1 MNRLSIRIRLTLIF
15 AVAMAA
21 VIAAMGL
28 FLYLR
33 LDSSLTRSL
42 DRSLTSQLAEAVHRS
57 SEPRGLVD
65 RDSSALA
72 QLITAKGKVVRSSPP
87 SSSPL
92 LSRTDLER
100 VDSGREIERSGSVQG
115 LRGDWRVR
123 AVPVRGRNGTW
134 LAAVVVGSLRPVGS
148 ALDHLLTQLLI
159 AGPIAVLLA
168 ALGGYALAASAL
180 HPVEAM
186 RRRAEQISAATPG
199 RRLPVPP
206 SHDEIGRLGRT
217 LNDML
222 GRIEDA
228 VEHERRFVADASHE
242 LRTPLALLRTE
253 IELALRRR
261 RSIGELERALRS
273 AAVETDRLSQL
284 AEDLLL
290 IARSD
295 RGALPIR
302 RERVPA
308 AELLGTVADRFGASA
323 AESSRRIEVVPSD
336 GLMLDADA
344 PRLEQ
349 ALGNLVGNALEH
361 GKGTVRLSAQDGE
374 QDGEQ
379 VVEIHVTDEGAGFP
393 DAFLERAFE
402 RFSRAD
408 EARGRGGSGLG
419 LAIAELVA
427 HAHGGTAG
435 ARNTASGA
443 DVWLSLPVS

>member
-21 VIAAMGL
+21 VIAAMGI

-42 DRSLTSQLAEAVHRS
+42 DRSLNSQLSEAVHRS
-57 SEPRGLVD
+57 SEPRDLVD

-72 QLITAKGKVVRSSPP
+72 QLISADGKVIRSTPP
-87 SSSPL
+87 SSRPL
-92 LSRTDLER
+92 LSRGDLAE
-100 VDSGREIERSGSVQG
+100 VDSGHDVERSGSVQG
-115 LRGDWRVR
+115 LPGQWRIR
-123 AVPVRGRNGTW
+123 AVPVRNGAGVTR
-134 LAAVVVGSLRPVGS
+134 AAVVVASLRPVQN

-168 ALGGYALAASAL
+168 ALGGYVLAASAL

-186 RRRAEQISAATPG
+186 RRRAEQITAATPG
-199 RRLPVPP
+199 KRLPVPP
-206 SHDEIGRLGRT
+206 SGDEIARLGRT

-222 GRIEDA
+222 GRIEAA

-261 RSIGELERALRS
+261 RSMAELERALRS
-273 AAVETDRLSQL
+273 AAVETDRLSRL

-295 RGALPIR
+295 RGSLPIR
-302 RERVPA
+302 HERVQV
-308 AELLGTVADRFGASA
+308 AELLGMVAARFGATA
-323 AESSRRIEVVPSD
+323 AQAGRRIEVLPSN
-336 GLMLDADA
+336 GLVFDADPA
-344 PRLEQ
+344 RLEQ
-349 ALGNLVGNALEH
+349 ALGNLVDNALEH
-361 GKGTVRLSAQDGE
+361 GRGTVQLSAEGAE
-374 QDGEQ
+374 AA
-379 VVEIHVTDEGAGFP
+379 VEIHVTDEGGGFP
-393 DAFLERAFE
+393 DGFLERAFE

-419 LAIAELVA
+419 LAIVDLVA
-427 HAHGGTAG
+427 RAHGGTAG
-435 ARNTASGA
+435 ARNTSAGA
-443 DVWLSLPVS
+443 DVWLTLPVS

>member
-1 MNRLSIRIRLTLIF
+1 MSRLSIRIRLTLVF

-42 DRSLTSQLAEAVHRS
+42 DRNLNAQLSEAVNRS

-65 RDSSALA
+65 RDSAALA
-72 QLITAKGKVVRSSPP
+72 QVISADGKVLRSTPP
-87 SSSPL
+87 SSHPL
-92 LSRTDLER
+92 LSRGDLAE
-100 VDSGREIERSGSVQG
+100 VDSGHELASSGTVQG
-115 LRGDWRVR
+115 LSGEWRIR
-123 AVPVRGRNGTW
+123 AVPVPGRHQ
-134 LAAVVVGSLRPVGS
+134 AAVVVASLRPVQN
-148 ALDHLLTQLLI
+148 ALHHLLRQLLI

-168 ALGGYALAASAL
+168 ALGGYVVAASAL

-206 SHDEIGRLGRT
+206 SGDEIARLGRT

-222 GRIEDA
+222 GRIEAA

-261 RSIGELERALRS
+261 RSMAELERALRS
-273 AAVETDRLSQL
+273 AAVETDRLSRL

-295 RGALPIR
+295 RGSVPIR
-302 RERVPA
+302 QERVQVGD
-308 AELLGTVADRFGASA
+308 LLGTVASRFGATA
-323 AESSRRIEVVPSD
+323 AETGRHIEVAPSD
-336 GLMLDADA
+336 GLVLDADPA
-344 PRLEQ
+344 RLEQ

-361 GKGTVRLSAQDGE
+361 GRGTVRLSAEGTGE
-374 QDGEQ
+374 

-393 DAFLERAFE
+393 DGFLERAFE

-419 LAIAELVA
+419 LAIVDVVA
-427 HAHGGTAG
+427 RAHGGTAG
-435 ARNTASGA
+435 ARNTPSGA
-443 DVWLSLPVS
+443 DVWLALPVS

>member
-21 VIAAMGL
+21 VIAAMGI

-33 LDSSLTRSL
+33 LDSSLTHTL
-42 DRSLTSQLAEAVHRS
+42 DRSLSSQLSEAVHRS

-72 QLITAKGKVVRSSPP
+72 QLISANGKVIRSTPP
-87 SSSPL
+87 SSRPL
-92 LSRTDLER
+92 LSQGDLEE
-100 VDSGREIERSGSVQG
+100 VDSGHEIERSGSVQG
-115 LRGDWRVR
+115 LSGQWRIR
-123 AVPVRGRNGTW
+123 AVPVRNGGVTR
-134 LAAVVVGSLRPVGS
+134 AAVVVASLRPVQN

-168 ALGGYALAASAL
+168 AFGGYVLAASAL

-186 RRRAEQISAATPG
+186 RRRAEQITAATPG

-206 SHDEIGRLGRT
+206 SGDEIARLGRT

-222 GRIEDA
+222 GRIEAA

-261 RSIGELERALRS
+261 RSMAELERALRS
-273 AAVETDRLSQL
+273 AAVETDRLSRL

-295 RGALPIR
+295 RGSLPIR
-302 RERVPA
+302 HERLQV
-308 AELLGTVADRFGASA
+308 AELLGTVASRFGATA
-323 AESSRRIEVVPSD
+323 AESGRRIDVLPSN
-336 GLMLDADA
+336 GLALDADPA
-344 PRLEQ
+344 RLEQ
-349 ALGNLVGNALEH
+349 ALGNLVDNALEH
-361 GKGTVRLSAQDGE
+361 GRGTVQLSAEGGE
-374 QDGEQ
+374 A
-379 VVEIHVTDEGAGFP
+379 VVEIHVTDEGGGFP
-393 DAFLERAFE
+393 DGFLERAFE

-408 EARGRGGSGLG
+408 EARGPGGSGLG
-419 LAIAELVA
+419 LAIVDVVA
-427 HAHGGTAG
+427 RAHGGTAG
-435 ARNTASGA
+435 ARNTPAGA
-443 DVWLSLPVS
+443 DVWLALPVS

>member
-1 MNRLSIRIRLTLIF
+1 MNQLSIRIRLTLVF
-15 AVAMAA
+15 ALAMAA

-28 FLYLR
+28 FLYVR
-33 LDSSLTRSL
+33 LDTSLTRSL
-42 DRSLTSQLAEAVHRS
+42 DQSLNSQLREAVHRS

-72 QLITAKGKVVRSSPP
+72 QLVSVNGTVLRSTPP
-87 SSSPL
+87 SSRSL
-92 LSRTDLER
+92 LSPDELAQVDL
-100 VDSGREIERSGSVQG
+100 GRPIERSGSVEG
-115 LRGDWRVR
+115 LSGEWRIR
-123 AVPVRGRNGTW
+123 AVPVRSPSGTRE
-134 LAAVVVGSLRPVGS
+134 AAVVVASLRPVQN
-148 ALDHLLTQLLI
+148 ALDHLLTQLFI

-168 ALGGYALAASAL
+168 ALGGYVLAASAL

-206 SHDEIGRLGRT
+206 SGDEIARLGET

-222 GRIEDA
+222 GRIEAA

-261 RSIGELERALRS
+261 RSMAELERALRS
-273 AAVETDRLSQL
+273 AAVETDRLSRL

-295 RGALPIR
+295 RGSLPIR
-302 RERVPA
+302 HERVSVA
-308 AELLGTVADRFGASA
+308 DLLGTVASRFGST
-323 AESSRRIEVVPSD
+323 AEQAGRRIEVLSSN
-336 GLMLDADA
+336 GLVLDADPA
-344 PRLEQ
+344 RLEQ

-361 GKGTVRLSAQDGE
+361 GRGTVRLSAQDRT
-374 QDGEQ
+374 Q
-379 VVEIHVTDEGAGFP
+379 VVELHVTDEGGGFP
-393 DAFLERAFE
+393 DGFLDRAFE

-419 LAIAELVA
+419 LAIVDVVA
-427 HAHGGTAG
+427 RAHGGTAG
-435 ARNTASGA
+435 ARNTPSGA
-443 DVWLSLPVS
+443 DVWLTLPLS

>member
-21 VIAAMGL
+21 VISAMGI

-33 LDSSLTRSL
+33 LDSSLTHTL
-42 DRSLTSQLAEAVHRS
+42 DRSLNSQLNEAVHRS
-57 SEPRGLVD
+57 SEPRDLVD

-72 QLITAKGKVVRSSPP
+72 QLISADGKVLRSTPP
-87 SSSPL
+87 SSRPL
-92 LSRTDLER
+92 LSHGDLEE
-100 VDSGREIERSGSVQG
+100 VDSGHEIVRSGSVQG
-115 LRGDWRVR
+115 LSGQWRIR
-123 AVPVRGRNGTW
+123 AVPVKSSAGTTR
-134 LAAVVVGSLRPVGS
+134 AAVVVASLRPVQN

-168 ALGGYALAASAL
+168 ALGGYVLAASAL

-186 RRRAEQISAATPG
+186 RRRAEQITAATPG

-206 SHDEIGRLGRT
+206 SGDEIARLGRT

-222 GRIEDA
+222 GRIEAA

-242 LRTPLALLRTE
+242 LRTPLSLLRTE

-261 RSIGELERALRS
+261 RSMAELERALRS
-273 AAVETDRLSQL
+273 AAVETDRLSRL

-295 RGALPIR
+295 RGSLPIR
-302 RERVPA
+302 HERIQVA
-308 AELLGTVADRFGASA
+308 DLLGTVASRFGATA
-323 AESSRRIEVVPSD
+323 AESGRRIEVLPSN
-336 GLMLDADA
+336 GLVLDADLA
-344 PRLEQ
+344 RLEQ
-349 ALGNLVGNALEH
+349 ALGNLVDNALEH
-361 GKGTVRLSAQDGE
+361 GRGTVQLSAEGGE
-374 QDGEQ
+374 TI
-379 VVEIHVTDEGAGFP
+379 VEIHVTDKGGGFP
-393 DAFLERAFE
+393 EGFLDRAFE

-419 LAIAELVA
+419 LAIVDVVA
-427 HAHGGTAG
+427 RAHGGTAG
-435 ARNTASGA
+435 ARNTPAGA
-443 DVWLSLPVS
+443 DVWLALPVS

>member
-1 MNRLSIRIRLTLIF
+1 MSRLSIRIRLTLVF

-33 LDSSLTRSL
+33 LDSSLIRSL
-42 DRSLTSQLAEAVHRS
+42 DQSLNAQLNEAVHRS

-72 QLITAKGKVVRSSPP
+72 QVISSKGKVVRSTPP
-87 SSSPL
+87 SARPL
-92 LSRTDLER
+92 LSHGDLEE

-115 LRGDWRVR
+115 LSGQWRIR
-123 AVPVRGRNGTW
+123 AVPVRGSGGSRM
-134 LAAVVVGSLRPVGS
+134 AAVVIGSLRPVQN

-168 ALGGYALAASAL
+168 ALGGYVLAASAL

-199 RRLPVPP
+199 HRLPVPP
-206 SHDEIGRLGRT
+206 SGDEIARLGST

-222 GRIEDA
+222 ARIEDA
-228 VEHERRFVADASHE
+228 MEHERRFVADASHE

-261 RSIGELERALRS
+261 RSTAELERALRS
-273 AAVETDRLSQL
+273 AALETDRLSRL

-295 RGALPIR
+295 RGSLPIR
-302 RERVPA
+302 HERVRVSD
-308 AELLGTVADRFGASA
+308 LLGTVASRFGATA
-323 AESSRRIEVVPSD
+323 AESGRQIEVVPSN
-336 GLMLDADA
+336 GLLLDADPA
-344 PRLEQ
+344 RLEQ

-361 GKGTVRLSAQDGE
+361 GRGTVRLSAADG
-374 QDGEQ
+374 DT

-393 DAFLERAFE
+393 AGFLERAFE
-402 RFSRAD
+402 RFSRGD

-419 LAIAELVA
+419 LAIVDVVA
-427 HAHGGTAG
+427 RAHGGTAG
-435 ARNTASGA
+435 ARNTSSGA
-443 DVWLSLPVS
+443 DVWLALPVS